1 MRDWH
6 DGGEAANSRHFF
18 SRKTMRFA
26 NAYRD
31 VKWRRLAVQAV
42 IALTLMSAP
51 LASRLG
57 ELGSLSLL
65 IGAGLGGLTAYV
77 ALTKLLDAARR
88 H

>member
-31 VKWRRLAVQAV
+31 VKWRRLGVQAL
-42 IALTLMSAP
+42 ISLILMSAP
-51 LASRLG
+51 LSSWLG

-65 IGAGLGGLTAYV
+65 IGAGLGGLTGYV
-77 ALTKLLDAARR
+77 ALAKLLDAARR